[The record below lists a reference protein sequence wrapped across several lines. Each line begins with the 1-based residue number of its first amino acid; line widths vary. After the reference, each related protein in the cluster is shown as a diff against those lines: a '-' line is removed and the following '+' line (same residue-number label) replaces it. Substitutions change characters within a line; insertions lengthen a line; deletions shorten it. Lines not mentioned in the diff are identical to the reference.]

1 MCLCLNHFKDFFWL
15 SPTKNMGD
23 FLAQPSQKWRLFTGW
38 TCRALAA
45 VPANAWTTGCDV
57 ASGAWSPWGVSRCLE
72 FSWGA
77 HGGWLDLPALT
88 LSRLSTGLC
97 EFDGFGWWQMA
108 LGEYRR
114 FILITSLILKSRE
127 VVFFGA
133 ELRFFNQ
140 TCSDQL
146 MYCIQISIYLLLYT

>member
-1 MCLCLNHFKDFFWL
+1 
-15 SPTKNMGD
+15 
-23 FLAQPSQKWRLFTGW
+23 
-38 TCRALAA
+38 
-45 VPANAWTTGCDV
+45 
-57 ASGAWSPWGVSRCLE
+57 
-72 FSWGA
+72 
-77 HGGWLDLPALT
+77 
-88 LSRLSTGLC
+88 
-97 EFDGFGWWQMA
+97 MA

-127 VVFFGA
+127 VVIFGA